1 MIKAYIQR
9 VIDGDTFDVILHPV
23 PDEQRRIRLRLAGV
37 DTPEMKGASKEAG
50 GISTE
55 WVRNEL
61 DGVDHVSVS
70 IDKVDS
76 FGRWIGSVTYKKK
89 GENYSCDLAE
99 ELLSA
104 GMAQVYSRS
113 AVWISS
119 DIIQEAR
126 WE

>member
-50 GISTE
+50 GISTD

-61 DGVDHVSVS
+61 DGVEYVFVS
-70 IDKVDS
+70 IDKVDW
-76 FGRWIGSVTYKKK
+76 FGRWISSVTYKKK
-89 GENYSCDLAE
+89 GASYSCDLAE
-99 ELLSA
+99 ELLGA

-113 AVWISS
+113 TWISS
-119 DIIQEAR
+119 DIIQEAK